1 MAYHLFNIGKPADLR
16 WWRQNLYRGVITA
29 GFLGDEG
36 DRGEV
41 ILKGMDEGDT
51 VIAYVNG
58 HGFVGAGLVQGSGTY
73 HLHKHLPRGSL
84 SDHLHERKVA
94 WTLAL
99 SDLAQAIKADTFGR
113 QAPRNTKER
122 LPDVDEVER
131 IIEALRAIGARDLS
145 HGLTVRGHEIYW
157 RAADAALT
165 LSSREGRP
173 VTADEVRDHIR
184 SVFPDYKTSNALSDL
199 SKVTVNDRNR
209 GFHGR
214 VRSSSE
220 LRSDQGHPLDLLYRS
235 RDAHGDPVY
244 EAYDRVPHGVWAL
257 YPDHRGHPRL
267 IEPGREVTLAEAA
280 LEEARE
286 EIAAEPVE
294 PITSDHD
301 GRKRVMREIVARE
314 GQGDFRDGLLAAYGR
329 RCAVTGCAVE
339 EILEAAHIRPYRGEH
354 THRTDNGLLL
364 RADIHTLFDKGLIW
378 IDATGRIQIAERLA
392 GSEYEQWREQELRL
406 PAAPSC
412 RPHADHLAYHRTTAA
427 GQPD

>member
-1 MAYHLFNIGKPADLR
+1 MAYHLFNIGKPAVVE
-16 WWRQNLYRGVITA
+16 WWRQNLQRGVITA

-41 ILKGMDEGDT
+41 ILQGMDEGDT

-58 HGFVGAGLVQGSGTY
+58 HGFVGAGLVQGAGTY

-99 SDLAQAIKADTFGR
+99 PEVAQAIKADHFGR

-122 LPDVDEVER
+122 LPDVAEAER
-131 IIEALRAIGARDLS
+131 IIEALRANGARDLS
-145 HGLTVRGHEIYW
+145 HGLTLRGQDIFW

-165 LSSREGRP
+165 LSAREGRS
-173 VTADEVRDHIR
+173 VTADEVRQHIR
-184 SVFPDYKTSNALSDL
+184 SIFPDYKRSNALSDL
-199 SKVTVNDRNR
+199 SLVTVNDRNR

-220 LRSDQGHPLDLLYRS
+220 LRSDLGHPHDLLYRS
-235 RDAHGDPVY
+235 RDARKNPVY
-244 EAYDRVPHGVWAL
+244 EAYDLERHGVWAL
-257 YPDHRGHPRL
+257 YPDHRGQPRL
-267 IEPGREVTLAEAA
+267 VEPGREVTLAEAA

-314 GQGDFRDGLLAAYGR
+314 GQGDFREGLLAAYGR
-329 RCAVTGCAVE
+329 CCAVTGCAVE
-339 EILEAAHIRPYRGEH
+339 DILEAAHIRPYRGEH

-364 RADIHTLFDKGLIW
+364 RADIHTLLDKGLIW
-378 IDATGRIQIAERLA
+378 IDETGRVQMAERLA
-392 GSEYEQWREQELRL
+392 GSEYEQWRGQELRL
-406 PAAPSC
+406 PASPSC
-412 RPHADHLAYHRTTAA
+412 RPHADHLAYHRTTTA
-427 GQPD
+427 GQPA